1 MSFIPLQRV
10 LDSPISWAA
19 SGFAIGLG
27 LGVNAASAWLAAAG
41 LGLFVVYLG
50 IHGAANRESESRL
63 FAAGPVFMMAWLVG
77 FVVHG
82 LIF

>member
-1 MSFIPLQRV
+1 MSFVSLQRV
-10 LDSPISWAA
+10 LDSPISWAV

-50 IHGAANRESESRL
+50 VHGSAESESESRL